1 MHPSIQP
8 VQSDKEVC
16 VDPFVS
22 GEWLEDHRGEVV
34 VCDVRWDPDN
44 DTQAAYLEG
53 HLPGA
58 VHVDLDR
65 DLAAAPTVEEG
76 RHPLP
81 DPATWSATL
90 GRLGIAADDTVVAY
104 DDGVGAIAARLV
116 WMLRV
121 GGIDAALLDGGLAA
135 WHGELSTDP
144 VLRRPTIVPL
154 RPWPDEVLA
163 DIDATAAAP
172 VVLDARDAARYRGDD
187 PGPDRRAG
195 HIPGAHHVP
204 YTANVDERGFLR
216 DPGELR
222 DTYGPLAEQASADGS
237 VVASCGSGVTA
248 CHDLLVMEHLGLDAG
263 RLFPGSWS
271 QWAADLSR
279 RIAIGDAP
287 EGQPVR

>member
-1 MHPSIQP
+1 MHPSIAP
-8 VQSDKEVC
+8 VQLDLEVC
-16 VDPFVS
+16 VEPFVS
-22 GEWLEDHRGEVV
+22 GEWLEEHLDDVV
-34 VCDVRWDPDN
+34 VCDVRWNPEGDS
-44 DTQAAYLEG
+44 QSAYLEG
-53 HLPGA
+53 HVPGA

-65 DLAAAPTVEEG
+65 DLASAPSAEEG

-116 WMLRV
+116 WMLRAS
-121 GGIDAALLDGGLAA
+121 GIDAALLDGGLAA
-135 WHGELSTDP
+135 WDGELATDP
-144 VLRRPTIVPL
+144 VLRRPTVVPL
-154 RPWPDEVLA
+154 RPWPQEALA
-163 DIDATAAAP
+163 DIEATAAAP

-187 PGPDRRAG
+187 AGPDRRAG

-216 DPGELR
+216 TAGELR
-222 DTYGPLAEQASADGS
+222 TTYGPLADKATDDEP
-237 VVASCGSGVTA
+237 VIASCGSGVTA
-248 CHDLLVMEHLGLDAG
+248 CHDLLVMEHLGLGTG

-271 QWAADLSR
+271 QWAGDLSR
-279 RIAIGDAP
+279 RIALGDSP